1 MARLLSW
8 PVGLSDSARVPLSGP
23 RAVGAGSTGSIGNF
37 TQTFASPFGLWRW
50 NFSFPPMRGDMF
62 RRYRGWVTALN
73 GGANATRVPFFD
85 PDGLTRQ
92 QMGVNIPDAEWQSGE
107 PWSNGQPWT
116 NGQNWQNSPPQ
127 VAVAGASAQS
137 GTIIALAG
145 EYWGE
150 TLQVGDFLGFLPLHF
165 GLYMVTEV
173 LDPGRYR
180 VWPPLRKAVTFGDY
194 ATLRPTLA
202 MKLES
207 EDAANAPRG
216 VAFAENLSVTLVE
229 ILDYDVKQF
238 FAG

>member
-1 MARLLSW
+1 MARLISW
-8 PVGLSDSARVPLSGP
+8 PEGLSDNAREPLSGP
-23 RAVGAGSTGSIGNF
+23 RSVGAGATGSIGNF
-37 TQTFASPFGLWRW
+37 NQTFSSPFGLWRW
-50 NFSFPPMRGDMF
+50 NFSFPPIHGDLF
-62 RRYRGWVTALN
+62 RRYRGWITALH

-85 PDGLTRQ
+85 PDGLTRL
-92 QMGVNIPDAEWQSGE
+92 QMGLSIADDEWQAGE
-107 PWSNGQPWT
+107 PWSNGQSWA
-116 NGQNWQNSPPQ
+116 NGLNWQNSPPQ
-127 VAVAGASAQS
+127 VAVAGASAQG
-137 GTIIALAG
+137 GTIVTLGG
-145 EYWGE
+145 EFWGQG
-150 TLQVGDFLGFLPLHF
+150 LQVGDFLGFLPLHF

-180 VWPPLRKAVTFGDY
+180 VWPPLRKAVTIGDL

-202 MKLES
+202 MKLDG